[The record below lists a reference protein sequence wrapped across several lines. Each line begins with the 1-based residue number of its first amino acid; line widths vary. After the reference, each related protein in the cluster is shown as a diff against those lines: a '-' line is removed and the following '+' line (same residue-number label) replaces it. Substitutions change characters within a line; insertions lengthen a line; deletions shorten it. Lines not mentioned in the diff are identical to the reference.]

1 MTGSCG
7 CSGRRWPMMLLT
19 DLPDQLLIS
28 IFAVSGQLNS
38 RDLARLECSTQR
50 FHRCTAISSSAA
62 AAARTRTAVERAAQ
76 LLLGARADSW
86 RVRGRPGESSKY
98 LLFLLE
104 CWVWPPAVLSSGAAH
119 VLLVGT
125 GPTGQE
131 RALWAFGS
139 NNWQQL
145 GCAEAPAGREDVG
158 ARPPRVVDL
167 GDRGVFPPA
176 VCVAAGS
183 FHSAAVTEDG
193 ALWTWGRAG
202 SGRLGHAGQDPA
214 DVTEPGAT
222 LPRRVTLMEAGEVG
236 EVAAPAPAPTGA
248 AAGAAVPQ
256 AATAPAVHW
265 GGGGGCLGG
274 ALAAPAAA
282 VRVAQVAAGASH
294 TACLSDCGRLW
305 TWGSGT
311 QGEGLPPRCH
321 APRRAAQRL

>member
-1 MTGSCG
+1 MTGLDFNRAPPPLPC
-7 CSGRRWPMMLLT
+7 RLALWPMMLLT

-50 FHRCTAISSSAA
+50 FHRCTATSSSA

-76 LLLGARADSW
+76 LLLGARTDSW

-125 GPTGQE
+125 GPTTGQE

-145 GCAEAPAGREDVG
+145 GCAEAPAGREDG
-158 ARPPRVVDL
+158 RARPPRVVDL

-183 FHSAAVTEDG
+183 FHSAAVTASG

-214 DVTEPGAT
+214 VTEPGAA
-222 LPRRVTLMEAGEVG
+222 LPRRVTLVEAGEVG
-236 EVAAPAPAPTGA
+236 EVAASAPAPTGA
-248 AAGAAVPQ
+248 AAVPQ

-274 ALAAPAAA
+274 ALAAA

-311 QGEGLPPRCH
+311 QGE
-321 APRRAAQRL
+321 